1 MQKGLDL
8 NPTYI
13 KLFRCTFSM
22 LPKCSLLQNNIL
34 VSFLWECSKDMPTYK
49 ITNGVRIPFV
59 QNLRPTSLKFLTEDI
74 FVTYLDVLFKK
85 KISKHVCSRKLIA
98 SNEYFVK
105 LDIPSLIVNVS
116 KTLMSRFNECALDDS
131 KKYFI
136 VPLHIRFPSYYTVS
150 DRVSDTQTIGHANTV
165 LVDRTR
171 KEIELFEPH
180 GQFFKGHPVSLDTQ
194 AMIKEIVTRVL
205 PFTQDYVFK
214 NVFSTCESLA
224 PQKDDL
230 YCLAW
235 TLLYIELRLLN
246 GNLDSSTVFG
256 GFHEY
261 FNTQSQKLNYIKRY
275 ITFVKGQIEKY
286 PSREHNMYPDY
297 DFPISHL
304 DTFVVNPAD
313 FKVRLIGL
321 MYLYS
326 SSQDTLQ
333 RQQILNELLSY
344 RKHSRFDDTFFN
356 FFSGRYNDAVKV
368 FDENKYIFDHFNDSA
383 EFARLFRTLVELR
396 RIQLI

>member
-1 MQKGLDL
+1 
-8 NPTYI
+8 
-13 KLFRCTFSM
+13 
-22 LPKCSLLQNNIL
+22 
-34 VSFLWECSKDMPTYK
+34 MPNYK
-49 ITNGVRIPFV
+49 FTNGVRIPFV
-59 QNLRPTSLKFLTEDI
+59 QNLHPTSLKFLTEDI

-136 VPLHIRFPSYYTVS
+136 VPLHIRFPSYYRVT
-150 DRVSDTQTIGHANTV
+150 DRVNDIVTDIVSDTQTIGHANTV

-194 AMIKEIVTRVL
+194 AMIKQIVTRVL

-235 TLLYIELRLLN
+235 TLFYIELRLLN
-246 GNLDSSTVFG
+246 GTLDSSTVFS
-256 GFHEY
+256 GFH
-261 FNTQSQKLNYIKRY
+261 
-275 ITFVKGQIEKY
+275 
-286 PSREHNMYPDY
+286 
-297 DFPISHL
+297 
-304 DTFVVNPAD
+304 
-313 FKVRLIGL
+313 
-321 MYLYS
+321 
-326 SSQDTLQ
+326 
-333 RQQILNELLSY
+333 
-344 RKHSRFDDTFFN
+344 
-356 FFSGRYNDAVKV
+356 
-368 FDENKYIFDHFNDSA
+368 
-383 EFARLFRTLVELR
+383 
-396 RIQLI
+396 